1 MAVPQDEFVAHYRVS
16 TGRPGK
22 NGLGLEARRRS
33 GHKFQGRQLA
43 WPTSLKWR
51 GPTVRSTR
59 VGQGADAI
67 AVVANTDEATR
78 IITATLSHYVS
89 LGLNNAGSIVTV
101 ARSFPKNFRR
111 TFTSVQRGPLSHLRH
126 EESDTQLS
134 VA

>member
-51 GPTVRSTR
+51 AADGQIDQSWTR
-59 VGQGADAI
+59 RGRNCRCCKHRRGDK
-67 AVVANTDEATR
+67 NNNSNLYP
-78 IITATLSHYVS
+78 ITFLS
-89 LGLNNAGSIVTV
+89 G
-101 ARSFPKNFRR
+101 
-111 TFTSVQRGPLSHLRH
+111 
-126 EESDTQLS
+126 
-134 VA
+134 

>member
-51 GPTVRSTR
+51 AADGQIDQSWTR
-59 VGQGADAI
+59 
-67 AVVANTDEATR
+67 
-78 IITATLSHYVS
+78 
-89 LGLNNAGSIVTV
+89 
-101 ARSFPKNFRR
+101 
-111 TFTSVQRGPLSHLRH
+111 RGRNCRCCKH
-126 EESDTQLS
+126 
-134 VA
+134 